1 MDNIG
6 HWSCPDRLHKKANQ
20 GSPSQL
26 FINRY
31 CAARTVKRKQNTF
44 CSVVVKRFTKR
55 VKANCLMYALTYL
68 NLAILT
74 EMDAINVGA
83 RLRNMGD
90 DLEARR
96 LANVSRCT
104 NLKMCFSGVA
114 VCLGLLLLG
123 TTVLKRKQ

>member
-1 MDNIG
+1 
-6 HWSCPDRLHKKANQ
+6 
-20 GSPSQL
+20 
-26 FINRY
+26 
-31 CAARTVKRKQNTF
+31 
-44 CSVVVKRFTKR
+44 
-55 VKANCLMYALTYL
+55 MYALTYL
-68 NLAILT
+68 NFAILT

-96 LANVSRCT
+96 LASVSRSG